1 MEQEEQ
7 WVVVRVGEGHC
18 GIPVALVKEIVKLK
32 YITPLP
38 HSPRFVEGLMNLRG
52 QIVSVIN
59 LGDKLNGVQK
69 GFSACEKLDNRF
81 ERVVVIRH
89 LGELVG
95 LHVDEVDQ
103 VITIDTQRL
112 ERINDGDSQ
121 KDGLICG
128 VFQLED
134 ALVLKLDLDIL
145 LQTLAGGGVNNK

>member
-38 HSPRFVEGLMNLRG
+38 HAPRFVEGLMNLRG
-52 QIVSVIN
+52 QIVSVIH
-59 LGDKLNGVQK
+59 LGDKLNAVQK
-69 GFSACEKLDNRF
+69 GFSAYEKVDNRSD
-81 ERVVVIRH
+81 RVVVVQQ

-103 VITIDTQRL
+103 VITIDTQKL
-112 ERINDGDSQ
+112 ERINEGDS
-121 KDGLICG
+121 KNYGLICG
-128 VFQLED
+128 VVQLED
-134 ALVLKLDLDIL
+134 ALVLKLDIDIL
-145 LQTLAGGGVNNK
+145 LQPLGGGGVDNK